1 MTLCNEINSR
11 KIHGERNV
19 FKGLFS
25 NPIFCI
31 IWLST
36 LISQVLIVQY
46 GGLWFSTAPI
56 DPLQWAVCVAFGLF
70 ELIWGQIIV
79 TIPSNILPKF
89 LTFGRGEL
97 PQLLLGNISPK
108 NAFRR
113 CPTNLYSGDG

>member
-25 NPIFCI
+25 NPIFCT
-31 IWLST
+31 IWLTT
-36 LISQVLIVQY
+36 LVSQVLIVQF
-46 GGLWFSTAPI
+46 GDRWFSTAPL
-56 DPLQWAVCVAFGLF
+56 DGVQWAICVVFGLF

-89 LTFGRGEL
+89 LTFGRG
-97 PQLLLGNISPK
+97 
-108 NAFRR
+108 R
-113 CPTNLYSGDG
+113 SGGRDG